1 MPLLMMALL
10 AGALSLAA
18 GLSLVY
24 VATHWLPRF
33 DDAASVGMGE
43 VFGILGTIFYTVVT
57 MLVMGTTLWRT
68 RSENAIWIAMLVLL
82 TPIAGILLIGITQSG
97 ASINLAREGQGLLQ
111 FIVPLCL
118 TVVVQWFLLRR
129 YYLRHGR

>member
-1 MPLLMMALL
+1 MRLFLMVLF
-10 AGALSLAA
+10 AGAVSVAA
-18 GLSLVY
+18 GIAVVY

-43 VFGILGTIFYTVVT
+43 VFGILGTIFCTVVT
-57 MLVMGTTLWRT
+57 MLVMGITLWRA

-82 TPIAGILLIGITQSG
+82 APIAGILLIGIIQNG
-97 ASINLAREGQGLLQ
+97 ASINLAREAQGLLQ

-118 TVVVQWFLLRR
+118 TIMVQWFLLRR
-129 YYLRHGR
+129 YLRQGR

>member
-1 MPLLMMALL
+1 MRLFLMVLF
-10 AGALSLAA
+10 AGALSLGA
-18 GLSLVY
+18 GIAVVY

-43 VFGILGTIFYTVVT
+43 VYGILGTIFYTVVT
-57 MLVMGTTLWRT
+57 MLVMGITLWRT
-68 RSENAIWIAMLVLL
+68 RSENAIWIAMLALL
-82 TPIAGILLIGITQSG
+82 APIAGILLIGMTQSG

-118 TVVVQWFLLRR
+118 TVMVQWFLLRR
-129 YYLRHGR
+129 YLRQVR

>member
-1 MPLLMMALL
+1 MRLFLMVLF
-10 AGALSLAA
+10 AGALSLGA
-18 GLSLVY
+18 GIAVVY

-43 VFGILGTIFYTVVT
+43 VYGILGTIFYTVVT
-57 MLVMGTTLWRT
+57 MLVMGITLWRT
-68 RSENAIWIAMLVLL
+68 RSENAIWIAMLALL
-82 TPIAGILLIGITQSG
+82 APIAGILLIGITQSG

-118 TVVVQWFLLRR
+118 TVMVQWFLLRR
-129 YYLRHGR
+129 YLRQVR